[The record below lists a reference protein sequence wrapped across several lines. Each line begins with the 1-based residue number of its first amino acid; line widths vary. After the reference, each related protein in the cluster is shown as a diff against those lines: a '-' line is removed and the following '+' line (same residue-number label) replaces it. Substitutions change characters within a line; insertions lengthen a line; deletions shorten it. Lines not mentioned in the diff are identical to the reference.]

1 MNKSFIVAGIG
12 TEIGK
17 TFISAIFTQAL
28 QADYWKPIQS
38 GNPEDADA
46 LFIEK
51 MTRLPQLKIW
61 ESAYVLSQPLS
72 PHTAAEI
79 DGVTIDLQKIQLPP
93 TNNSLIVELAG
104 GVLVPINDDQTNLDL
119 IKKLDLPVLLVSK
132 NYLGSINHT
141 LLTYQILK
149 DHQIPIM
156 GIVFNGP
163 SNPSGEKFILKFT
176 QLPVVLRVQ
185 QEEEITP
192 ETILKYAQSISNE
205 SVRKR

>member
-1 MNKSFIVAGIG
+1 MNNSFIVAGIG

-17 TFISAIFTQAL
+17 TLISAIFTQAL

-38 GNPEDADA
+38 GNPEEADA
-46 LFIEK
+46 LFIQK
-51 MTRLPQLKIW
+51 MTQIPNLKIW
-61 ESAYVLSQPLS
+61 DSSYILSQPLS

-79 DGVTIDLQKIQLPP
+79 DGLTISLDKIQVPQ
-93 TNNSLIVELAG
+93 TKNTLIVELAG
-104 GVLVPINDDQTNLDL
+104 GIMVPLNDHQTNLDL

-141 LLTYQILK
+141 LLTFQILK
-149 DHQIPIM
+149 DNHIPIL

-163 SNPSGEKFILKFT
+163 SNPSGENFILNYT
-176 QLPVVLRVQ
+176 HLPVVLRVQ

-192 ETILKYAQSISNE
+192 EIIHHYAKSIS
-205 SVRKR
+205 K